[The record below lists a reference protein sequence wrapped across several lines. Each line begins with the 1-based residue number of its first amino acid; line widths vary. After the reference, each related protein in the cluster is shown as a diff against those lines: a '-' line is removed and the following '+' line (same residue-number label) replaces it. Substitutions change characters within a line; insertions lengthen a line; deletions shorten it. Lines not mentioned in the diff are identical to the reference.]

1 MLSDAYRKQLQEL
14 HSDPSLRWGNDG
26 KFHRARVAELA
37 AQVRAKTLL
46 DFGCGRSSLAKTL
59 KYYGSK
65 LLISEYDPGRP
76 KKAHLPRGP
85 FDMVT
90 CTDVMEHVEPDQVDA
105 VLGAIAAR
113 TRKRAYFM
121 IDCVEAN
128 QTLPDG
134 RNAHLTVQPP
144 EWWQVRILK
153 AFDYHFNYD
162 FIIQSHGK
170 KMEAVVTRP

>member
-1 MLSDAYRKQLQEL
+1 MLSDAYRKQLEQL
-14 HSDPSLRWGNDG
+14 HSDPKLKWGNDG
-26 KFHRARVAELA
+26 KYHRARVVELA
-37 AQVRAKTLL
+37 KQVSAKTLL

-59 KYYGSK
+59 KYHGSK
-65 LLISEYDPGRP
+65 LRISEYDPGRP

-90 CTDVMEHVEPDQVDA
+90 CTDVMEHVEPDQARA
-105 VLGAIAAR
+105 VLAAIVAR
-113 TRKRAYFM
+113 TYKRAFFV

-144 EWWQVRILK
+144 QFWMENLETLFGNEWSYSYTITPG
-153 AFDYHFNYD
+153 
-162 FIIQSHGK
+162 GK
-170 KMEAVVTRP
+170 KLFAVVTRR